1 MADLHRDSTA
11 AELIS
16 RLSGFASLDRPS
28 ASALDF
34 PGLYFKVK
42 L

>member
-1 MADLHRDSTA
+1 MADLHRVLTA
-11 AELIS
+11 DELIS
-16 RLSGFASLDRPS
+16 CLSGFASLDRPS

-34 PGLYFKVK
+34 QGLYFKVK